1 MRCATPFPALLLL
14 LILAAPAFPFSI
26 DSYEN
31 NATLLSNGSLRI
43 SETMVFTL
51 EREYNEGYRSIRP
64 QDFSSLSSITVNS
77 VKVNGEPAP
86 YELVMNGDHAE
97 IVWKR
102 TYAGRNLV
110 ELVYSISNRAEIYN
124 DFAKVCYEFY
134 GANWAVPASRL
145 TARMALP
152 EATRGKEMHFEIY
165 SEKRGEAYVDDLI
178 IVAEI
183 ENVPSGNYVGGCYLF
198 SRDAAA
204 SSRYVNASALAI
216 LQNEREI
223 YHSEEIMGPSETG
236 FCCFPVFF
244 LFLIPAMFAFYNE
257 RIKPKKYPE
266 SLMPPD
272 KEEPVAV
279 AALLRNEY
287 PEKDLFAATLISLI
301 NRNIIDIIELE
312 KKPGATME
320 LKRER
325 TMLFYKKKTAALEP
339 HEQAL
344 VSLIFQEGDEVD
356 LDKMAEDY
364 NKIRSKS
371 DAKKLRVGKHL
382 DMFGAEMKRILK
394 EKNLRETSKKKQNRA
409 GLTIGIGFFAMIFL
423 LCMAPTII
431 LEGNETP
438 LSAALIFVSVIGTGL
453 SLSYL
458 IFYYIN
464 RPEFPKQ
471 YAEECGKWDAFR
483 RGVESSRIKEYPPAS
498 AVIWG
503 EILVYATAL
512 GLAKKVERHLSELD
526 TILARKI
533 EKIERATTS
542 TYTFYASAIA
552 ISNLSKYGSRS
563 GMRSSGFSGG
573 STGGWSSGGG
583 GFSGGGG
590 SGGGGFR

>member
-1 MRCATPFPALLLL
+1 MKPFPAFVLLLL
-14 LILAAPAFPFSI
+14 LAAPIFPFSI

-31 NATLLSNGSLRI
+31 NATLHPDGSLHI

-64 QDFSSLSSITVNS
+64 QDFGSLPSITVNS

-86 YELVMNGDHAE
+86 HELVMNGNQAE

-110 ELVYSISNRAEIYN
+110 ELDYAISDRAEIYN

-134 GANWAVPASRL
+134 GANWAVPASHL

-165 SEKRGEAYVDDLI
+165 SSKRGEAYVDDLT

-183 ENVPSGNYVGGCYLF
+183 GDVPSGNYVGGCYLF
-198 SRDAAA
+198 ARDAVS
-204 SSRYVNASALAI
+204 SSRHVNSSALEI

-223 YHSEEIMGPSETG
+223 YHSEQVMGPSETG
-236 FCCFPVFF
+236 FCCLPVLF
-244 LFLIPAMFAFYNE
+244 LFLLPAAFAYYND
-257 RIKPKKYPE
+257 RMRPKKYPE
-266 SLMPPD
+266 SLMPPG

-320 LKRER
+320 MKRER
-325 TMLFYKKKTAALEP
+325 TILFFKKKGAQLSP

-344 VSLIFQEGDEVD
+344 VSLIFQEGGEVD
-356 LDKMAEDY
+356 LDRMAEEF
-364 NKIRSKS
+364 NNVKSKS
-371 DAKKLRVGKHL
+371 DAKKLRVEKHL
-382 DMFGAEMKRILK
+382 DEFGAEMKRILK
-394 EKNLRETSKKKQNRA
+394 EKNLRETSKKKQVRA
-409 GLTIGIGFFAMIFL
+409 GLVTGVGFFAMIFL
-423 LCMAPTII
+423 LCMAPSMI
-431 LEGNETP
+431 LDGNETP
-438 LSAALIFVSVIGTGL
+438 LSAALILISIAGTGL
-453 SLSYL
+453 SLIYL
-458 IFYYIN
+458 ILYYIN
-464 RPEFPKQ
+464 KPEFPKE
-471 YAEECGKWDAFR
+471 YADECEKWDAFR

-503 EILVYATAL
+503 EFLVYATAL

-526 TILARKI
+526 TLLARKM
-533 EKIERATTS
+533 ERIERATTS

-583 GFSGGGG
+583 GGFSGGGG